1 MFWSSGLDGI
11 IRLWNMDTFSN
22 VYKFTLNEG
31 GSFSQ
36 IQIISQTKFIAVH
49 DGVACLGE
57 INNISKLLFSFFG
70 RVVKFDKKYN
80 NQSIFKDPG
89 DIS

>member
-1 MFWSSGLDGI
+1 M

-22 VYKFTLNEG
+22 LYKFTLNES

-57 INNISKLLFSFFG
+57 INNTSKLLYSFYG

-80 NQSIFKDPG
+80 NPSIFKDPV